1 MENAERLL
9 QPFERVD
16 PASQF
21 TGTGM
26 GPSIVRRIV
35 QYHGREARVRSGLGV
50 GTVVEFRLE
59 APPGSGAQNTP

>member
-1 MENAERLL
+1 MANPERLH
-9 QPFERVD
+9 QPFQRTD

-21 TGTGM
+21 TETGM
-26 GPSIVRRIV
+26 GPSIVRRV
-35 QYHGREARVRSGLGV
+35 VRYHGREVRVRSGLGV